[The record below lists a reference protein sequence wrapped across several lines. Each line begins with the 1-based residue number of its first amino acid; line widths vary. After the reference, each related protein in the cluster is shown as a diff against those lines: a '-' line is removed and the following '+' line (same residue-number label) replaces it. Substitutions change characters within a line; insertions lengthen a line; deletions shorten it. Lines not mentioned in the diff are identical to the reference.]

1 MKIFKRLSAL
11 ALMLVLLCPAGAAEA
26 EPVFSDVPEEHWAA
40 HNIAWCSRYG
50 LVQGVGGGRF
60 GLGEQM
66 SRASYVMTLCRLMGW
81 PTQGGETG
89 SFADNQD
96 PQKWYYGAIEEAFE
110 RGVLT
115 AQSEYC
121 RPDEPI
127 TREEMAVMTVRA
139 LGYTT
144 LAGIVSGEESPFA
157 DISANQGYI
166 TLAYRMGFTNGTGRF
181 TFNPDATATRE
192 EAATMLLRV
201 YNRIHNGISLS
212 YGEVPEGTAMVESLV
227 GTEGELPLSPRAPL
241 EKLYALALTGA
252 TSAAIDGGAFV
263 QHVKDG
269 AVSEGYAITNEELS
283 SYLARGTMGRSAR
296 YESSYVVC
304 REEDGSTSVAW
315 FESEADIQK
324 KVQLCRCL
332 GITEL
337 YVKR

>member
-1 MKIFKRLSAL
+1 MKILKRLAAL
-11 ALMLVLLCPAGAAEA
+11 ALTLVLLCPAGAAEA
-26 EPVFSDVPEEHWAA
+26 ENVFSDVPEEHWAA

-50 LVQGVGGGRF
+50 LMQGVGGGRF

-96 PQKWYYGAIEEAFE
+96 PQKWYYGAIEEAFS

-115 AQSEYC
+115 RQSEYC
-121 RPDEPI
+121 RPDEPV

-144 LAGIVSGEESPFA
+144 LAGIVSLEESPFA

-166 TLAYRMGFTNGTGRF
+166 TLAYRMGFTKGTGRF

-241 EKLYALALTGA
+241 EKLYALALTGVQ
-252 TSAAIDGGAFV
+252 SAAIDGGAFV
-263 QHVKDG
+263 QTVKDG
-269 AVSEGYAITNEELS
+269 VVSEGYAITNEELS

-304 REEDGSTSVAW
+304 REEDGSTSVVW